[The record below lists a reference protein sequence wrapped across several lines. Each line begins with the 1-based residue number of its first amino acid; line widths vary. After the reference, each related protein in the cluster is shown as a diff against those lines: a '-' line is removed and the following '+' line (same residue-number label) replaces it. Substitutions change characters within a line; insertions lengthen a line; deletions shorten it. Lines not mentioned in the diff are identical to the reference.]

1 MMKRS
6 DLINMDIKAIRE
18 VRVNVDS
25 HGSLNDCVRLVVRS
39 NRRRSSLINLLRE
52 DETIQARVGGQAPK
66 EVVERAYRDSMS
78 EEVEELSKY
87 SLFGKYTPDA
97 LDQVQ
102 ELGSD
107 GADKEI
113 KSRAPNLYELLHG
126 LCRASAATS
135 EGHNA
140 TRVMSI
146 LSVICF
152 TKHQRKC
159 NFLPGL
165 MSLLFQSA
173 VKRHLYYIT
182 RAFGFTESHD
192 SAGLIAKAK
201 DFIKNRIRLDG
212 SFAFVYDNC
221 DLSIGVSEQGKKSE
235 LISIASALIVP
246 VVEPPLGG
254 LKQAHF
260 DVAVGIDLSDSSSG

>member
-1 MMKRS
+1 
-6 DLINMDIKAIRE
+6 MDIKAIRE

-107 GADKEI
+107 GVDKEI
-113 KSRAPNLYELLHG
+113 KSRVPNLYELLHG

-173 VKRHLYYIT
+173 GVKRHLYYIT
-182 RAFGFTESHD
+182 RAFGFTESYD
-192 SAGLIAKAK
+192 SAMASIQGLIAKAK

-212 SFAFVYDNC
+212 SFAFVYDNY
-221 DLSIGVSEQGKKSE
+221 DLSIGVSEQGNTKKSE

-260 DVAVGIDLSDSSSG
+260 DMAVGVDLSDSSSG